1 MLKKKLSPTRQL
13 LVVILL
19 GIASAMLLLN
29 DPIAAPRSPASRLPL
44 SEKAPL
50 VALGRTAKRLVAVG
64 DHGVIVLS
72 DDGQH
77 WRQATS
83 VPVDGLLTGVSF
95 ADEQNGWVVGHGG
108 VLLRTQDGG
117 ENWLLQKQLDDAPV
131 LLSVWF
137 ENTNHGI
144 AVGAYGYASETHD
157 GGQSWQ
163 RLVVGADGGDFHL
176 NQIFSG
182 ANGSL
187 FIAAEGGNAYRSR
200 DNGATWQAL
209 DTGARGSLWSG
220 TSLRDGRV
228 LLVGMSGRVLLSDD
242 QGNSW
247 QELNSGSQETITA
260 VTQMADGRVVVV
272 GNGGLVSVADADL
285 KHFSAAIREDRL
297 NLSAL
302 LAVDDDQLT
311 LFSPQGVLH
320 QQLPSRQ

>member
-1 MLKKKLSPTRQL
+1 MPRKDFIPLR
-13 LVVILL
+13 
-19 GIASAMLLLN
+19 LLL
-29 DPIAAPRSPASRLPL
+29 ACTLLAGASMVLNGHTAELTPVMRLAQVQH
-44 SEKAPL
+44 APL
-50 VALGRTAKRLVAVG
+50 VAVSQVGERLVAVG
-64 DHGVIVLS
+64 DHGVVTLS
-72 DDGQH
+72 TDGQSWH
-77 WRQATS
+77 QAKT
-83 VPVDGLLTGVSF
+83 VPVDTLLTALSF
-95 ADEQNGWVVGHGG
+95 ADERNGWAVGHGG
-108 VLLRTQDGG
+108 VLLQTRDGG
-117 ENWLLQKQLDDAPV
+117 ENWNLQQRLEGEPV

-137 ENTNHGI
+137 ENTRHGI
-144 AVGAYGYASETHD
+144 VTGAYGYASETHD

-163 RLVVGADGGDFHL
+163 RLSVGSDGNDSHL
-176 NQIFSG
+176 NH
-182 ANGSL
+182 L
-187 FIAAEGGNAYRSR
+187 FAGTDGCLLIAAEGGNAYRSR
-200 DNGATWQAL
+200 DNGATWQTL

-247 QELNSGSQETITA
+247 QELNSGTQETITD
-260 VTQMADGRVVVV
+260 VTQLADGRVVVV

-302 LAVDDDQLT
+302 LAADDDQLT